1 MWMVEIKTKIFSEV
15 YNNNQMFLFVFCFC
29 FLNWTIS
36 LFFLFFFSQWEERK
50 FWGEHFKEGKAEMQ

>member
-15 YNNNQMFLFVFCFC
+15 YNNNQMFLFFFFLIEL
-29 FLNWTIS
+29 FLN
-36 LFFLFFFSQWEERK
+36 FFIFFSQWEERK